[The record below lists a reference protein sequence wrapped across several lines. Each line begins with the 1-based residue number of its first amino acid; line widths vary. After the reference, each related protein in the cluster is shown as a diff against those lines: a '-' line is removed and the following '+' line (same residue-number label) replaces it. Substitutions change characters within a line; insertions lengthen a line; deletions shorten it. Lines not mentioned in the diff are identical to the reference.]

1 MVWNTPRGAFK
12 KFSTGRNFVF
22 KTPCA
27 FFHLI
32 FFALFPV
39 TATHVAFAPLVC
51 NPKTHRHTT
60 PKPNWEI
67 VKITR
72 WTVQGGGGE
81 RRDTKQKKS
90 KRIKSKEFKT
100 NLLPP
105 NTMTI
110 NLVMEFSLSFR
121 RQKSK
126 SSCYILTLQLDFLLP
141 LCFKFFFFPL

>member
-67 VKITR
+67 VRLHVEPCK
-72 WTVQGGGGE
+72 GGGG
-81 RRDTKQKKS
+81 RDTKQKKS